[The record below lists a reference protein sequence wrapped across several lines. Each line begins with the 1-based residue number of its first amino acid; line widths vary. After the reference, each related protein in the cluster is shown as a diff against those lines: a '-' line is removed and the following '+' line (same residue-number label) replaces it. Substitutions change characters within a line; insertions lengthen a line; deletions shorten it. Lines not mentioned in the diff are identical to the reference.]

1 MVAINGVDT
10 CYEKVEE
17 RNGFTKTLLHKNREV
32 EVRNGFTKIWSHKN
46 REVEV
51 RNGPSIRG

>member
-17 RNGFTKTLLHKNREV
+17 RNGFTKIWLHKNREV
-32 EVRNGFTKIWSHKN
+32 EVRNGSTKIWSH
-46 REVEV
+46 
-51 RNGPSIRG
+51 